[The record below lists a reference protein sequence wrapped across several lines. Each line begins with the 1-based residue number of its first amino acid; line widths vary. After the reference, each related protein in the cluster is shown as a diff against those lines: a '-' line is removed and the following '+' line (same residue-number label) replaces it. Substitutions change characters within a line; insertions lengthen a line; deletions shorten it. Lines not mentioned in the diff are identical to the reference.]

1 MATAHI
7 RDIQKKYCSRAL
19 MIAIIAFFVLYI
31 AGQVAMGK
39 GVLLGTLFSIVNF
52 VIMGETMPSRMA
64 PTEGRRLYL
73 ALGSIGVR
81 YVLMAIPLVL
91 AIRLETF
98 SLPAV
103 VIGLF
108 AVQAVML
115 ADNLRPRLRRRA
127 E

>member
-1 MATAHI
+1 
-7 RDIQKKYCSRAL
+7 

-39 GVLLGTLFSIVNF
+39 GVLLGTLFSILNF
-52 VIMGETMPSRMA
+52 VIMGETLSSRMA

-73 ALGSIGVR
+73 ALGSIAVR
-81 YVLMAIPLVL
+81 YALLAIPLVL

-98 SLPAV
+98 SLAAV

-108 AVQAVML
+108 SVQAVML
-115 ADNLRPRLRRRA
+115 ADNLRPRLGRRA

>member
-19 MIAIIAFFVLYI
+19 MLAIIAFFVLYI

-52 VIMGETMPSRMA
+52 VIMGETLQSRMA